1 MRGASPALLA
11 ADGEEEKSSDGKDI
25 TYEDDRGF
33 RDSGRFS
40 IYKTIIPT
48 MQREPLRLLIGCLEG
63 DVMKY
68 SNEIRGKEQPH
79 FHDVFLQV
87 LCLTGVAGLLLVLAF
102 CVLLGR
108 RVIRV
113 IYSGA
118 PMTVSVLALMC
129 VGVFAYN
136 IVEIGLFT
144 TSNVASIA
152 AYIAAGAVLAYT
164 YEQEESRKNPE

>member
-1 MRGASPALLA
+1 M
-11 ADGEEEKSSDGKDI
+11 
-25 TYEDDRGF
+25 
-33 RDSGRFS
+33 
-40 IYKTIIPT
+40 
-48 MQREPLRLLIGCLEG
+48 
-63 DVMKY
+63 
-68 SNEIRGKEQPH
+68 
-79 FHDVFLQV
+79 
-87 LCLTGVAGLLLVLAF
+87 LAF